1 MVLKKLG
8 RLSKS
13 TFVRSVIAVS
23 SGQSIATLVPILAV
37 PILGRLYTPEDNGL
51 LGVYMSAATVFGAI
65 ATFSYSQALL
75 IERSDNKASTL
86 VYACI
91 AMVAIV
97 SLAACVVGVGMCAIA
112 DRLNA
117 GSTRWWFL
125 LLPVSTFMGGYSVC
139 QAAVANR
146 LSVYKRIAITLAI
159 PSVLGVVVSVVLG
172 SLGFGVNG
180 LFTAYFIVQLGT
192 VLLYHFLVPK
202 LKTRSNAASIKR
214 IFAMLR
220 RHRKFAFYTTPTSFI
235 SSFTMNAPVYAM
247 TALQATSTIGL
258 YSRANQLLN
267 LPSVVLGNS
276 IAQVF
281 QRKAAVQF
289 AETGSCREVYRKT
302 LVSLVVVGALPTILL
317 GLFAPSIFTWILGP
331 KWTEA
336 GGIARI
342 LAPTMLLRIVCSP
355 LSTVFYIAEK
365 QTEDLFLSIVT
376 SLATIGLVCAAM
388 AYPATGV
395 GVVFAHTI
403 GFALTYI
410 VYIVRSSK
418 HCVAVS

>member
-1 MVLKKLG
+1 M
-8 RLSKS
+8 
-13 TFVRSVIAVS
+13 RSVLAVS

-51 LGVYMSAATVFGAI
+51 LGVYMSAATIFGAI
-65 ATFSYSQALL
+65 ATFQYSQALL
-75 IERSDNKASTL
+75 IEKSENKASTL

-91 AMVAIV
+91 AMVTLVTI
-97 SLAACVVGVGMCAIA
+97 AAGVVGIGMFFTA

-146 LSVYKRIAITLAI
+146 LSVYKRIAVALAI
-159 PSVLGVVVSVVLG
+159 PAVLGVIVSIVLG

-180 LFTAYFIVQLGT
+180 LFVAYFVVQLGT
-192 VLLYHFLVPK
+192 VLLYHLLVPP
-202 LKTRSNAASIKR
+202 LKTRKNSASIKR

-220 RHRKFAFYTTPTSFI
+220 RHRKFAVFTTPTSFI

-247 TALQATSTIGL
+247 TALQATNTIGL

-281 QRKAAVQF
+281 QRKAAVQY
-289 AETGSCREVYRKT
+289 AETGSCREIYLKT
-302 LVSLVVVGALPTILL
+302 LVSLILVGAIPTILL
-317 GLFAPSIFTWILGP
+317 GLFAPTIFTWVLGP
-331 KWTEA
+331 KWTDA

-365 QTEDLFLSIVT
+365 QAEDLFLSMVT
-376 SLATIGLVCAAM
+376 SLVTIGLVCVAM
-388 AYPATGV
+388 VYPATGT
-395 GVVFAHTI
+395 GVVFAHAT
-403 GFALTYI
+403 GFALTYM